1 MNTLLIVEDEKIT
14 RQGIKTMVQRSGV
27 PIDNILEC
35 NNGETAL
42 EIMRTHEVDVLFT
55 DIQMPK
61 MNGIELVKQ
70 LQEFE
75 EIPYIVAISGYDDFS
90 YAVEMLRLNV
100 KDYLLKPIE
109 REKVKEVLEALNEEL
124 ERKNKAIRDD
134 LTIGA
139 QQLKYAI
146 LNDNLPETERAVLI
160 EQYGNDFLRNE
171 YQIVCTND
179 MGGSIEVEPDAPY
192 IFLADVDGTELYLVE
207 KSYITPLLKGELL
220 QRFVGVSGVHSGL
233 ESLKESYREALY
245 ARKEAFFQNRN
256 VVFYDEISFEDR
268 TKEALRIDAKNVV
281 QVVQMLGTDKYE
293 EAMRKL
299 ERIFKNAS
307 LGSYTHREME
317 DTIQLLLKEIQRTYQ
332 NAITRENLEMN
343 SLYALYGGANL
354 EEYQEE
360 LFGWI
365 ANLAEILNLK
375 FDDYKNKQKMEQ
387 AISYIKDNYAKEL
400 NMAIVS
406 NHISMNYSL
415 FSFVFKQYTGTN
427 FVNYLKEIRIAKARE
442 LLEETDLKI
451 IEISNMVG
459 YENEKHFM
467 KTFKTVCGV
476 SPSEYRK
483 NAQLKG

>member
-42 EIMRTHEVDVLFT
+42 EIMRTHKVDVLFT

-179 MGGSIEVEPDAPY
+179 MG
-192 IFLADVDGTELYLVE
+192 
-207 KSYITPLLKGELL
+207 
-220 QRFVGVSGVHSGL
+220 
-233 ESLKESYREALY
+233 
-245 ARKEAFFQNRN
+245 
-256 VVFYDEISFEDR
+256 
-268 TKEALRIDAKNVV
+268 EALRWNR
-281 QVVQMLGTDKYE
+281 ML
-293 EAMRKL
+293 
-299 ERIFKNAS
+299 
-307 LGSYTHREME
+307 
-317 DTIQLLLKEIQRTYQ
+317 
-332 NAITRENLEMN
+332 
-343 SLYALYGGANL
+343 
-354 EEYQEE
+354 
-360 LFGWI
+360 
-365 ANLAEILNLK
+365 
-375 FDDYKNKQKMEQ
+375 
-387 AISYIKDNYAKEL
+387 
-400 NMAIVS
+400 
-406 NHISMNYSL
+406 HISFWQMSMARNY
-415 FSFVFKQYTGTN
+415 
-427 FVNYLKEIRIAKARE
+427 IWW
-442 LLEETDLKI
+442 
-451 IEISNMVG
+451 
-459 YENEKHFM
+459 
-467 KTFKTVCGV
+467 
-476 SPSEYRK
+476 RK
-483 NAQLKG
+483 VI

>member
-1 MNTLLIVEDEKIT
+1 M
-14 RQGIKTMVQRSGV
+14 
-27 PIDNILEC
+27 
-35 NNGETAL
+35 
-42 EIMRTHEVDVLFT
+42 
-55 DIQMPK
+55 
-61 MNGIELVKQ
+61 
-70 LQEFE
+70 
-75 EIPYIVAISGYDDFS
+75 
-90 YAVEMLRLNV
+90 
-100 KDYLLKPIE
+100 
-109 REKVKEVLEALNEEL
+109 
-124 ERKNKAIRDD
+124 
-134 LTIGA
+134 
-139 QQLKYAI
+139 
-146 LNDNLPETERAVLI
+146 
-160 EQYGNDFLRNE
+160 
-171 YQIVCTND
+171 
-179 MGGSIEVEPDAPY
+179 
-192 IFLADVDGTELYLVE
+192 
-207 KSYITPLLKGELL
+207 
-220 QRFVGVSGVHSGL
+220 
-233 ESLKESYREALY
+233 Y

-256 VVFYDEISFEDR
+256 VVFYDEIAFEDR

-281 QVVQMLGTDKYE
+281 QIVQMLGTDKYE
-293 EAMRKL
+293 EAIRKL

-317 DTIQLLLKEIQRTYQ
+317 DAIQLLLKEIQRTYQ

-354 EEYQEE
+354 EDYQEE

-387 AISYIKDNYAKEL
+387 AIFYIKDNYAKEL

-467 KTFKTVCGV
+467 KIFKTVCGV